1 LIDRFVRFEATEGKE
16 WGKFE
21 EGRIVKITNN
31 PALGY
36 EETDRHFDPSG
47 VKLLP
52 PVQPTKIVCVGLN
65 YRAHVDES
73 QSADKVPE
81 EPVLFMKPPSAL
93 LGPGGKIVY
102 PESSQRVDYEAE
114 LGVIIGKTCSRVAE
128 VEAEDYIFGFT
139 CCNDVTARD
148 LQKKDTQWTRGKG
161 FDTFCPVGPWAV
173 TGINFADLRIES
185 FLNGDLRQSGRT
197 SMMIF
202 SVPFLVAFISKV
214 MTLNPGDLILTG
226 TPSGIGPMKPGDRI
240 EVRIEG
246 IGSLVNDVV

>member
-1 LIDRFVRFEATEGKE
+1 MDRYVRFEAPEGKR

-21 EGRIVKITNN
+21 DGRIVEITKN
-31 PALGY
+31 PSFGA
-36 EETDRHFDPSG
+36 EETDRRFEPSG

-52 PVQPTKIVCVGLN
+52 PVEPTKIVCVGLN

-81 EPVLFMKPPSAL
+81 EPVLFMKPTSAL
-93 LGPGGKIVY
+93 LGPGGKIEY
-102 PESSQRVDYEAE
+102 PEQSQRVDYEAE
-114 LGVIIGKTCSRVAE
+114 LGVIIGRECTKVAE
-128 VEAEDYIFGFT
+128 VEAEDYIYGYS
-139 CCNDVTARD
+139 CCNDITARD
-148 LQKKDTQWTRGKG
+148 LQKKDGQWTRGKG
-161 FDTFCPVGPWAV
+161 FNTFCPVGPWLV
-173 TGINFADLRIES
+173 TGIDYSDLKIES

-202 SVPFLVAFISKV
+202 SVPFLIAFISKV
-214 MTLNPGDLILTG
+214 MTLYPGDLILTG
-226 TPSGIGPMKPGDRI
+226 TPSGIGPMKPGDRV